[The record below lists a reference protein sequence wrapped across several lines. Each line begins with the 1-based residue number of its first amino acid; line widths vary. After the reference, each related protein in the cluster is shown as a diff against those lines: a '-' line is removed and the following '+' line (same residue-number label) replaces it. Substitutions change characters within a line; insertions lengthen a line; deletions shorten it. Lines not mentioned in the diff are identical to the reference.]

1 MFTVV
6 RLADGAKLDRACELA
21 GIQPIHVD
29 LIQSMAEKV
38 APSSLQGDF
47 RVISF
52 DGQQITI
59 SERIKGERA
68 VKGFAVT
75 EQIGANEPHTAKPY
89 KRATQ
94 TESPPE

>member
-1 MFTVV
+1 MLEGDVFTVV
-6 RLADGAKLDRACELA
+6 RLADGARLERACELA

-29 LIQSMAEKV
+29 LIQSVAEKV
-38 APSSLQGDF
+38 SPRHLQSDF

-68 VKGFAVT
+68 VKGFAVEDRT
-75 EQIGANEPHTAKPY
+75 VPMN
-89 KRATQ
+89 R
-94 TESPPE
+94 